1 MKAKQIEYLIEVLP
15 GVENSQGVQEGRIRE
30 LDAELREVL
39 RERGE
44 VEKERGEWVGR
55 VEGCLIGVRR

>member
-1 MKAKQIEYLIEVLP
+1 M
-15 GVENSQGVQEGRIRE
+15 ENSQGVQEGRIRE